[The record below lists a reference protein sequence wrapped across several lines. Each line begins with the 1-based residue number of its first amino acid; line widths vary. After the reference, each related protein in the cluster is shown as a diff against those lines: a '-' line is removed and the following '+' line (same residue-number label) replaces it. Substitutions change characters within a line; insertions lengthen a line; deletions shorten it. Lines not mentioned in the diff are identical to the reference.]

1 MNIKSFISLVEIRTK
16 VSSMIPFLLGTFFTL
31 NRFGQ
36 FRPINFIL
44 FFISTILIDM
54 TTTAINHYYDY
65 KKAKHEDGYNY
76 NIHNP
81 IKNYNLKT
89 NTVILTIL
97 TMLTIA
103 IISGLILF
111 LRTDLIVLIIGIVS
125 FIVGITYSFG
135 PVPISRTP
143 FGELFSSIFMGFVV
157 FYLSVHIHLNI
168 DSAIINIIIKNYHIF
183 LEIDLIELIIIFLVS
198 LPVVLSVANIMLAN
212 NITDIEDDIKNERY
226 TLPIYIGK
234 EKSLIL
240 FRSLYY
246 LSYINILIL
255 IVFKIIPILSLIVFL
270 TIIPV
275 SKNINI
281 FLQKQSKKSTFKTS
295 IENFLWINITY
306 LFSFI
311 FYYIFA

>member
-1 MNIKSFISLVEIRTK
+1 
-16 VSSMIPFLLGTFFTL
+16 MIPFLLGTFFTL

-36 FRPINFIL
+36 FKPINFIL

-54 TTTAINHYYDY
+54 TTTATNHYYDY

-81 IKNYNLKT
+81 INNYDLKT

-135 PVPISRTP
+135 PIPISRTP

-168 DSAIINIIIKNYHIF
+168 DSTLIKIIIKNYHIF

-240 FRSLYY
+240 FKSLYY
-246 LSYINILIL
+246 LSYINIFIL
-255 IVFKIIPILSLIVFL
+255 IVFKIIPIISLIVLL

-275 SKNINI
+275 SKNIKV

-295 IENFLWINITY
+295 IENFLWINVTY

-311 FYYIFA
+311 IYYIFA